1 MTESAK
7 NANTAMEEES
17 YLLSRLEK
25 VPNGDGARQDC
36 RIHEG
41 SEASARA
48 FGGCPVDDAGVPSS
62 RTAQASIRH
71 YLKQPSSISES
82 VPTFWNVPCSTAK
95 ATRNVCHTSRTLRP
109 GSRWRK

>member
-1 MTESAK
+1 M
-7 NANTAMEEES
+7 AMEEES

-25 VPNGDGARQDC
+25 VPNGDDARQDC
-36 RIHEG
+36 RLHEG

-48 FGGCPVDDAGVPSS
+48 FGGCPVDDAGVPSG

-71 YLKQPSSISES
+71 YLKQPSSIELR
-82 VPTFWNVPCSTAK
+82 VGATFWNVPCSAAK
-95 ATRNVCHTSRTLRP
+95 ATRNVCQTSRTLRP